1 MVFSLVICMQARIY
15 TRIYIYMIC
24 MYVVVALDKNDNNKN
39 DNNIV
44 RASIRRTQVSRQFGL
59 ILLDQK
65 TI

>member
-1 MVFSLVICMQARIY
+1 MLLSLY
-15 TRIYIYMIC
+15 
-24 MYVVVALDKNDNNKN
+24 DKNDN

-44 RASIRRTQVSRQFGL
+44 RTSFRHIQESRQFGQ